1 MITTNNPHNPKE
13 MNKTMEFETL
23 ELSVNGR
30 VAVLSLNRPPMN
42 PLNKKLF
49 SELYEILEEL
59 ENNDDIGAII
69 ITGKGERAFAAGA
82 DISEMKEL
90 DAAGIARM
98 NRISRKAFE
107 KLENIGKP
115 VIAAINGL
123 ALGGGCEL
131 ALCCDFRICSE
142 NAKIALPE
150 INLAIIPGGGGTQRL
165 QRLIGQARAKEL
177 LYFGDMIKA
186 QEAQA
191 YGLVSKVVPLE
202 SLMDTALEWAAKL
215 AEKPA
220 VALKMMKTAL
230 HTGAD
235 TDLNNALTIETVCFG
250 ITFETEDRK
259 EGMASFFEKRKPVYV
274 GR

>member
-1 MITTNNPHNPKE
+1 MITTNNSTNPKE

-23 ELSVNGR
+23 ELTINGR

-49 SELYEILEEL
+49 SELYEVLEEL
-59 ENNDDIGAII
+59 EDNDGIGAII

-82 DISEMKEL
+82 DISEMKDL
-90 DAAGIARM
+90 DAAGMARM

-107 KLENIGKP
+107 KLEGIGKP

-186 QEAQA
+186 QEAHA

-202 SLMDTALEWAAKL
+202 ALMDTALEWAAKL

-230 HTGAD
+230 HAGAD
-235 TDLNNALTIETVCFG
+235 TDLNNALTIETACFG